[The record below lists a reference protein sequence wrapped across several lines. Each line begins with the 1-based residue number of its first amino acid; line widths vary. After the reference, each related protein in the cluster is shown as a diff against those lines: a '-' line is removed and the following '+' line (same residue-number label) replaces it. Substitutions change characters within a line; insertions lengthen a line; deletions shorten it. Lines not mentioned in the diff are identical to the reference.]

1 MGISAL
7 LSSPISDRQPPSM
20 QAQALGQPIAT
31 VAACANEAANLAR

>member
-7 LSSPISDRQPPSM
+7 LSSPIGDRQPPSM
-20 QAQALGQPIAT
+20 QALGQPIAT

>member
-7 LSSPISDRQPPSM
+7 LLSPIGDRQPPSM
-20 QAQALGQPIAT
+20 QALGHSIAT